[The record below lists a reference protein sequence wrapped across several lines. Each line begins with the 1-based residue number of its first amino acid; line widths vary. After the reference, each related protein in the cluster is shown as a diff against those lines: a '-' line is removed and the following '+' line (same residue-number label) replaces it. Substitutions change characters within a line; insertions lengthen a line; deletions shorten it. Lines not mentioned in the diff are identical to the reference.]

1 MRRRLLIGVVV
12 SMAVG
17 VQLYGHPAIAD
28 DANQISAPVIAVIDV
43 EKIMQDSLA
52 AKSVRNQIE
61 HFQQVFQDDLGADE
75 ARLRAKQQELES
87 LRKSSSSDPAVAE
100 KARSLD
106 AGVAEFQ
113 RKGMARRRALEKS
126 AAQAT
131 NQISEAMNEV
141 TRTVATNHGANIV
154 IPQNQLILF
163 DEKMNITKEII
174 DALNKALPKVDVPAP
189 RVDGDAAAVGAAAK
203 KKSQ

>member
-1 MRRRLLIGVVV
+1 MRWRLLIGVVV

-17 VQLYGHPAIAD
+17 VQLYGRPAVAE

-87 LRKSSSSDPAVAE
+87 LRKSSSTDPSVAE

-141 TRTVATNHGANIV
+141 TRTVASSHGANIV

-189 RVDGDAAAVGAAAK
+189 RIDGDVAAGVAAK